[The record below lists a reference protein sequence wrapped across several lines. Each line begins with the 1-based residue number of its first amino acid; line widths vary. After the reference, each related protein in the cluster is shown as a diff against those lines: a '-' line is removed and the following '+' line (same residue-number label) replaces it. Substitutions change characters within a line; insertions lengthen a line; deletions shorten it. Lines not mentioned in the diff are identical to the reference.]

1 MKLIQFIVILSVVSF
16 GHAGSAIASGQS
28 LVQASANPIR
38 RVVSLL
44 QKMAKK
50 VEAEG
55 EEETALY
62 EKFSCYC
69 STSGS
74 DLAKSIAKTPQVQ
87 SDIEAS
93 ASQLAQLQGDLKMH
107 QEDRSAAKAAIEA
120 ATSQREKENKAYSAT
135 SSEYKSYIDA
145 LSKAIPAIQNG
156 MAGAF
161 LQ

>member
-28 LVQASANPIR
+28 LVEASANPIR

-62 EKFSCYC
+62 KKFSCYC
-69 STSGS
+69 STSGG
-74 DLAKSIAKTPQVQ
+74 DLAKSIAESTAKTPQVQ

-93 ASQLAQLQGDLKMH
+93 TSQLAQLQGDLKTH
-107 QEDRSAAKAAIEA
+107 KEDRSAANAAMEA
-120 ATSQREKENKAYSAT
+120 ATAQREKENVVYS
-135 SSEYKSYIDA
+135 
-145 LSKAIPAIQNG
+145 
-156 MAGAF
+156 
-161 LQ
+161 